1 MFVNLCIQQILITAP
16 VCTSHSSGQKYSPL
30 SSKNVYTVQG
40 RGRERERRGE
50 REKREGRE
58 REEKEERRGRGG
70 ETQESKEQDKMVTA
84 PKEMSVRYS
93 PEEVGTVGW
102 LFWGYDIRSETW
114 MIKT

>member
-1 MFVNLCIQQILITAP
+1 
-16 VCTSHSSGQKYSPL
+16 
-30 SSKNVYTVQG
+30 
-40 RGRERERRGE
+40 
-50 REKREGRE
+50 
-58 REEKEERRGRGG
+58 
-70 ETQESKEQDKMVTA
+70 MVTA